1 MFGQVTV
8 GERHHDVMRR
18 RYSATVL
25 QGLGLS
31 DVDESVYRSVLRRGP
46 GSLADLART
55 LKISRHRVEKAIQH
69 LRAEG
74 LIQPGAPGQPPT
86 AADPEIAIPALLR
99 RRHEQLEDVNAH
111 LPALAAEH
119 RLAAFG
125 DAHHQAVEV
134 IVGSEEIRH
143 RTAALAATASEFLIF
158 DRPPYAYDPSGE
170 VEGELPFLE
179 RGVII
184 RVVYDS
190 TALQDPLRLA
200 NVRLLAAH
208 GEQARVLPKVPLKL
222 TIFDQHT
229 AVVPLTRE
237 EVSESVALVHES
249 GLLDALLALFETLWS
264 SAPVLDRPH
273 DAAPIPPEDVDLL
286 TLLAMGVKDAA
297 VARQLG
303 VSIRTARRRISGIMD
318 RLGATSRF
326 QAGREAER
334 RGWL

>member
-1 MFGQVTV
+1 ML
-8 GERHHDVMRR
+8 H
-18 RYSATVL
+18 
-25 QGLGLS
+25 GLGLS
-31 DVDESVYRSVLRRGP
+31 DVDESVYRSVLRRRP
-46 GSLADLART
+46 GSIAELART
-55 LKISRHRVEKAIQH
+55 LELSRHRVEKAIQH
-69 LRAEG
+69 LRALG
-74 LIQPGAPGQPPT
+74 LLQPGAPGQPPT
-86 AADPEIAIPALLR
+86 AADPEIAIPVLLR
-99 RRHEQLEDVNAH
+99 QRHEQLEDVTTH

-143 RTAALAATASEFLIF
+143 RTAALAATANEFLIF

-179 RGVII
+179 RGVTI

-200 NVRLLAAH
+200 NVRTLAAH

-273 DAAPIPPEDVDLL
+273 DTAPIPPEDADLL

-326 QAGREAER
+326 QAGRESER